1 MLFQPRCSND
11 ELKAIQQYS
20 SPTVANALETFEVIP
35 FNEGFMTPD
44 IRAWLP
50 GKGVRV
56 GYAMTARVAC
66 DQPPSAARPAVVP
79 RDYWQYLADHP
90 YPKIAV
96 HQDIDHRPV
105 GAMWGEVNVN
115 VHIALGCT
123 AAITSGGVR
132 DLPEAAA
139 YDFQFFASCVLVSHA
154 YGHFVDFGGAVR
166 VGGLTVRP
174 GDLIHADDHGVLI
187 IPPEVDLYEL
197 ARRCEQIEALER
209 EIFAL
214 AQSEDFS
221 VDRLDQLWREVTAR
235 WPSASK
241 REGQNL

>member
-1 MLFQPRCSND
+1 MSFQPRYSSD
-11 ELKAIQQYS
+11 ELKAIESYS
-20 SPTVANALETFEVIP
+20 SPTVANALETFAIIP
-35 FNEGFMTPD
+35 FNEGFMTPE

-50 GKGVRV
+50 NKGVRV
-56 GYAMTARVAC
+56 GYAVTARVAC

-79 RDYWQYLADHP
+79 RDYWQYLSDHP

-96 HQDIDHRPV
+96 HQDIDARPV

-115 VHIALGCT
+115 VHIALGCV

-132 DLPEAAA
+132 DLPEAAG

-154 YGHFVDFGGAVR
+154 YGHFVDYGGPVR

-174 GDLIHADDHGVLI
+174 GDLIHADEHGILV

-214 AQSEDFS
+214 AQSPEFS
-221 VDRLDQLWREVTAR
+221 VTRLDELWRDVLAR
-235 WPSASK
+235 WPAASTQ
-241 REGQNL
+241 EGQNL